1 MKELVIRAIKHRRIC
16 SVRGC
21 GNRDTVMIAR
31 SADMAGG
38 LFMCRDC
45 AEELYNYYFPMGD
58 KADES
63 KQEAETAAEAESP
76 VVQSVTKTAPR
87 KSDKSK

>member
-1 MKELVIRAIKHRRIC
+1 MKELVVRALKHRRIC

-31 SADMAGG
+31 SSDMAGG
-38 LFMCRDC
+38 LFLCRDC
-45 AEELYNYYFPMGD
+45 AAELYAYYFPMGD
-58 KADES
+58 KADEA

-76 VVQSVTKTAPR
+76 VVQSVTRTAPK
-87 KSDKSK
+87 KSAKSK